1 MRSEKN
7 RGGGRREE
15 ERGDKRG
22 GAIGSNGESGGGAGA
37 DRGVST
43 STSSRGSGSKSVV
56 SRGAQ
61 PPAPE
66 HMRETTQSP
75 DPGELDRSRMRMDN
89 NPDSYYVPLGSIRDM
104 SAVVISNA
112 VTVVS
117 ERGHSLSPDQL
128 YDQVLSVIVP
138 SDGFEMM
145 QSITPVGSG
154 RWLIKFKANF
164 VVADKIKQG
173 ELTASNGEKFAIF
186 VGDAQFGMQHTTYVY
201 KTIRVIG
208 LVPTL
213 KIDDIAKHL
222 IIEPAKIKGLQLVE
236 SGMELIRSPAIL
248 RNVGNGTYRFRVKC
262 PVSQLQVLI
271 SRVIG
276 LKRYL
281 NTNVTISMVGLAP
294 KCFGCGEPHLIRD
307 CPRKNLSCSKC
318 GKRGHTEVEC
328 NIARATANHVY
339 GRVLRP
345 ESGRI
350 GGDEGTI
357 QAGEAQTTNG
367 NEVNQ
372 EVERVEE
379 GASNATQAVE
389 VKQAKMAEIVEEENE
404 EENEGGRDDEPEN
417 ETSEQRERSH
427 EEGGESEEEDDGE
440 DDEGTMEVNDT
451 VLEEIDPS
459 QIESINPHKTP
470 NSKRVRSSA
479 ESTLSTPTQPESQDK
494 DKKKT
499 EKKRLRNES
508 QVMRERDNPRK
519 MD

>member
-1 MRSEKN
+1 MSSEKN
-7 RGGGRREE
+7 RDGGRREE
-15 ERGDKRG
+15 ERRDKRG

-43 STSSRGSGSKSVV
+43 STSSRGGGSKSVV
-56 SRGAQ
+56 SRDAQ
-61 PPAPE
+61 PPASE

-75 DPGELDRSRMRMDN
+75 DPGELDRSIMRLDN

-117 ERGHSLSPDQL
+117 ERGHSLSPEQL
-128 YDQVLSVIVP
+128 YNQVLSVIVP
-138 SDGFEMM
+138 KDGFEMM

-186 VGDAQFGMQHTTYVY
+186 VGDAQFGMQHTTFVY

-208 LVPTL
+208 LVPAL

-236 SGMELIRSPAIL
+236 SGMEMIRSPAIM

-262 PVSQLQVLI
+262 PVSQLQTLI

-328 NIARATANHVY
+328 NAARATANDVY
-339 GRVLRP
+339 GRDVRP
-345 ESGRI
+345 EMGRI

-357 QAGEAQTTNG
+357 QAGKAQTTNG

-389 VKQAKMAEIVEEENE
+389 VKQAKMSEIVEEENE
-404 EENEGGRDDEPEN
+404 GGREDEPEN
-417 ETSEQRERSH
+417 EISEQSERSH
-427 EEGGESEEEDDGE
+427 EEGGESEVEDNGE

-451 VLEEIDPS
+451 VQDEIDPS
-459 QIESINPHKTP
+459 QVETIQPHKTP
-470 NSKRVRSSA
+470 TSKRVRSSA
-479 ESTLSTPTQPESQDK
+479 ESTLSTPTLSESQDK
-494 DKKKT
+494 
-499 EKKRLRNES
+499 EKQKAENKRLRNES